1 MNMYCHIYR
10 RIVYS
15 RNTLYLAFTAKPYS
29 LYPRKTFS
37 QDAMSF
43 VLRSHHLCAALNYD
57 PARAKEV
64 ARLAVAINVRRS
76 KVRACRKGRKRKR
89 QKERERQ
96 RDEKERDKVEAGR
109 N

>member
-1 MNMYCHIYR
+1 MNMYCLIYT

-15 RNTLYLAFTAKPYS
+15 RNIP
-29 LYPRKTFS
+29 PRVYYVVLFMSKKNFFS
-37 QDAMSF
+37 RRNVF
-43 VLRSHHLCAALNYD
+43 RSHHLCPALNYD
-57 PARAKEV
+57 PVTAKEV

-76 KVRACRKGRKRKR
+76 KVRACRKGRKR
-89 QKERERQ
+89 ERERQ